1 MAKIVPAWDGLAER
15 CPAHIFQTTAFV
27 QAWTRTVGAKLSAT
41 PLVITRGRGD
51 DIAAI
56 FPACLVSE
64 GPIRLVTWLGGPHVL
79 DYGDILIDPARCDIT
94 ADEFVAESLGLI
106 RTHAH
111 GAMLYLTNVRDDAV
125 VGEAL
130 HSKLCTYKQSA
141 APYILLNGTYDEY
154 LASLGKKRRHNLERL
169 ARKLG
174 RCGHMDFKLL
184 GGGDAGFE
192 ETVRAIVG
200 LQKARYESRHAAPIF
215 GPCYERFRIEH
226 ALADPCVT
234 VGSLSVDGVLA
245 AGTLQCV
252 RHGRLYYL
260 ITTFDD
266 AFAEC
271 GPGRV
276 ATLRLLEHAFDSGV
290 EVFDFCW
297 GTERYKY
304 EWTSTE
310 ERLTT
315 FVDDGPAGRLLR
327 AAGKLRQVL
336 VSSWDTSC

>member
-1 MAKIVPAWDGLAER
+1 LARIIPAWDALAGN
-15 CPAHIFQTTAFV
+15 CPTHVFQTSAFV
-27 QAWTRTVGAKLSAT
+27 QAWTRTVGAKLHAT
-41 PLVITRGRGD
+41 PLVITRGIGD

-79 DYGDILIDPARCDIT
+79 DYGDILLDPARCDIS
-94 ADEFVAESLGLI
+94 ADEFVAESLALI
-106 RTHAH
+106 RRHAH

-125 VGEAL
+125 ASEAL
-130 HSKLCTYKQSA
+130 DARLCIYKQSA
-141 APYILLNGTYDEY
+141 APYIPLDGTYDEY
-154 LASLGKKRRHNLERL
+154 LTSLGKKRRHNLERL
-169 ARKLG
+169 ARKLE
-174 RCGHMDFKLL
+174 RCGQVDFELL
-184 GGGDAGFE
+184 GGGDERFE
-192 ETVRAIVG
+192 ETARAIVR
-200 LQKARYESRHAAPIF
+200 LQKTRYDSRQAAPIF

-234 VGSLSVDGVLA
+234 VGSLRVDGALA
-245 AGTLQCV
+245 AGTLQCT
-252 RHGRLYYL
+252 HCGRLYYL

-276 ATLRLLEHAFDSGV
+276 ATLRLLESAFDSGV
-290 EVFDFCW
+290 EVFDFGW

-304 EWTSTE
+304 EWASAE

-336 VSSWDTSC
+336 TTPKDARC